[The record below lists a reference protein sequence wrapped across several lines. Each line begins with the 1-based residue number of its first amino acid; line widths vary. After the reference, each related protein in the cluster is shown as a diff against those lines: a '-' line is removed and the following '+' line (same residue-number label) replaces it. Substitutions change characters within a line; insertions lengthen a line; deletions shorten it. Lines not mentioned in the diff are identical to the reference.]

1 MLFSVKKI
9 DKTALLCYMLVEQ
22 TFGEGELKQLSAK
35 QSHLLAC
42 LRQVLEE
49 KGYPPSIR
57 DIVNGCKISS
67 TSVVEYNLRILERE
81 GYIRRDPEVSRGIE
95 LSARNR
101 AVVRV
106 PVIGYI
112 AAGEP
117 IPVPNADTWSTL
129 GAAESIELT
138 QELTRGKEEVYALK
152 VKGTSMVD
160 ALINDGDM
168 VLMQHVQTAE
178 NGEMVAAW
186 LKREK
191 EATLKRFYLEPGRIR
206 LQPAN
211 EGMEPIYAD
220 PEDVEIQGKVIG
232 VIRKL
237 V

>member
-1 MLFSVKKI
+1 
-9 DKTALLCYMLVEQ
+9 MLVEQ
-22 TFGEGELKQLSAK
+22 TFGEGELKELSTK
-35 QSHLLAC
+35 QSRILNF
-42 LRQVLEE
+42 LRQFLEE

-191 EATLKRFYLEPGRIR
+191 EATLKRFYLEAGRIR

-211 EGMEPIYAD
+211 EEMKPIYVD